1 MGDNVPM
8 QDTAANPLDRSLD
21 DLRAAPTEVGTVE
34 LIVRRPA
41 IDAREVVDEARL
53 DVELGLIG
61 DRWAEQDL
69 ASTPAF
75 LQGQLTLMG
84 ARALAAMAPDRS
96 RWPEAGD
103 QLIVDF
109 DLSIANL
116 PPGARLAVGSAVV
129 EVSETPHTGCSKF
142 RARFGD
148 DAVRW
153 VNAPEG
159 RALRLRGMNAR
170 VVESGTVRVGDAIL
184 KA

>member
-1 MGDNVPM
+1 M
-8 QDTAANPLDRSLD
+8 QDTIANPLDSTLH
-21 DLRAAPTEVGTVE
+21 DLGPAPSDVGTVD

-41 IDAREVVDEARL
+41 VDAREVLDEAML
-53 DVELGLIG
+53 DVDLGLVG

-75 LQGQLTLMG
+75 LQGQLTLIG
-84 ARALAAMAPDRS
+84 ARPLAAMAPDRS
-96 RWPEAGD
+96 RWPDAGD

-109 DLSIANL
+109 DLSVENL
-116 PPGARLAVGSAVV
+116 PPGTRLNIGSAVV

-148 DAVRW
+148 DALRW

-159 RALRLRGMNAR
+159 RARRLRGMNAR
-170 VVESGTVRVGDAIL
+170 IVVSGTVRFGDPIS